1 MLFADQPSVLQL
13 LGSLMSKYYRFTS
26 PAVGATTMAIPLGAL
41 LAVPFQKASLFS
53 RARRRPQ
60 RTDSMTFDTKVTFTS
75 HLVRRAIFTLVLP
88 FAGLAYTLSSAGPP
102 TPFILPVLFAGLI
115 GFLSN
120 LAIAECNGI
129 IMETFD
135 TSDLQPGMT
144 GRPRGASGE
153 RTKHKRTNYS
163 SFPRVSS
170 AFAIIQALGFLIG
183 AAATGVGGVAERL
196 IGQQAAT
203 GVMAGIL
210 LILTIGVLGV
220 LYRFK
225 TVQIIPNHNEE
236 DIEKWERE
244 RKMSVQRQE
253 EVVRQGAAEDLSR
266 ELEEPWRP
274 IIIGNPSGKTRRM
287 SILELGN
294 LSRWSEIR
302 RKNKLVNEMSREARH
317 PNLAMLEDVRKEI
330 RGKNLGSLR
339 RGESRMSQRSRSQL
353 SQGSEEPEP
362 YAEVDL
368 GDRSKLA

>member
-1 MLFADQPSVLQL
+1 
-13 LGSLMSKYYRFTS
+13 MSKYYRFTS
-26 PAVGATTMAIPLGAL
+26 PAVGATTMAIPLGAF

-60 RTDSMTFDTKVTFTS
+60 RTNSMTFNTKVTFSS

-135 TSDLQPGMT
+135 ISDLQPGMT

-183 AAATGVGGVAERL
+183 AAATGVGGVAERR

-210 LILTIGVLGV
+210 LVLTLGVLGI

-225 TVQIIPNHNEE
+225 EVQIIPNHNEA
-236 DIEKWERE
+236 DMEKWKRE
-244 RKMSVQRQE
+244 RKTSVQRQE
-253 EVVRQGAAEDLSR
+253 EAVRQGAPDDPTP

-274 IIIGNPSGKTRRM
+274 IIIGNPSGRTRRM
-287 SILELGN
+287 SVLELGH

-302 RKNKLVNEMSREARH
+302 RKNKLINAMSYEARH
-317 PNLAMLEDVRKEI
+317 PNLATLKDVGKEI
-330 RGKNLGSLR
+330 IDRNLGGLHR
-339 RGESRMSQRSRSQL
+339 RGSCRSQQSRRSQL
-353 SQGSEEPEP
+353 SQGSKEPGDGS
-362 YAEVDL
+362 EVDE
-368 GDRSKLA
+368 GGVVGERSKSA